1 MALFIINLNATVYA
15 TVNGEEVV
23 DQDIAV
29 LMRAMKGVTFEE
41 LPTDAKHKI
50 VEQAIERKILT
61 TEAIK
66 SGIKEKQEYHD
77 EIKRIKDEINKNGGE
92 TSETLKRIESDLALE
107 MWMKKAYDSSKVD
120 AEEVKDYHDKNAD
133 KFITPVLIKAR
144 QILLKNEQEAKDVI
158 KDIESLSGQK
168 LADKFAE
175 LASTKSIDPSAKQ
188 NSGELGWF
196 SANQMVKP
204 FADAAFALKKGE
216 MTKIPVLTQF
226 GFHVILVED
235 IKVSEKAK
243 FDDVKAQ
250 IEGGLKMEKFRIKV
264 SSKAK
269 ELRESANVIYSPNY
283 NPKALQPSPI
293 KW

>member
-1 MALFIINLNATVYA
+1 MKKIILCSFVMALFIINLNATVYA

-92 TSETLKRIESDLALE
+92 TSETLNRIESDLALE

-133 KFITPVLIKAR
+133 KFIYPILIKAR
-144 QILLKNEQEAKDVI
+144 HILLKNEQEAKDVI

-175 LASTKSIDPSAKQ
+175 LATIKSAGIEGQ
-188 NSGELGWF
+188 GGGELGWF

-235 IKVSEKAK
+235 IKASEKAK

-250 IEGGLKMEKFRIKV
+250 IEVGLKMEKFRIKV

-269 ELRESANVIYSPNY
+269 ELRESTNVIY
-283 NPKALQPSPI
+283 L
-293 KW
+293 